1 MFGRDE
7 QALFKAGSRRSVITI
22 TRVLEYNPHTFS
34 TKGKTVSNMKNL
46 NVALIRVLQFAVF
59 VLFTF
64 MVLVYFGTLL
74 LIPLDALAAVIG
86 LLNVVGVPGVLA
98 TVIAVP
104 LIGYLGWTIY
114 RIPDLCKT
122 LVDIGVDLVLMGQ
135 SRVKRFD
142 QIVAD
147 VKG

>member
-1 MFGRDE
+1 
-7 QALFKAGSRRSVITI
+7 
-22 TRVLEYNPHTFS
+22 
-34 TKGKTVSNMKNL
+34 MKNV
-46 NVALIRVLQFAVF
+46 NVALVRVLQFAVF

-86 LLNVVGVPGVLA
+86 LLNVVGIPGVLA

-104 LIGYLGWTIY
+104 LIGYLGWRIY
-114 RIPDLCKT
+114 KIPELCKT

-135 SRVKRFD
+135 NRIKQFD
-142 QIVAD
+142 QIIIA